1 MGKTAKTMAWALGVL
16 ISLLMPMP
24 LFAENSVQLSV
35 YRVGGLS
42 LPAQEVI
49 AGKHKSKEIYS
60 PKQAFTA
67 MPETSGWWRIELH
80 DDIGFEQDF
89 LLYLSTVTYSES
101 EVWFPDAVVPL
112 KLNQLDQDANR
123 GFSPRKQVFL
133 MPGGMKA
140 GQSIYFRFKV
150 TEIPAITVNIL
161 DENSLRIIDEKQS
174 RVHNLIEGT
183 ILALVLAG
191 FVLSIMLKERT
202 FLILAVG
209 TLFSFLFII
218 ANNGDIYYIHAIG
231 QWYKDYPLQR
241 IFGAACFGVMAY
253 FTYVFLE
260 MPRYTPRLAL
270 IQRIAIGVL
279 VLLLIA
285 SFLPILKTGSW
296 MPMIGN
302 AAIIVLYFTGIVCS
316 IILIRQGNRLGKLY
330 LFSWLPL
337 FAVSLWRIIEITFQL
352 PENETASILLPA
364 SYVIVG
370 ILLYSGLGER
380 MLLYKR
386 ERDVSDR
393 LAKMDPLTDIY
404 NRRALDERLRIAAIS
419 SEKNASKIS
428 VLFADIDHF
437 KAINDTYG
445 HAVGDEVLKVVAK
458 RISTA
463 LRFGDVLG
471 RYGGEEFVIGL
482 INTDQEQARSL
493 AERIRQSISDHPIS
507 SAEHKISITISIG
520 VAVLSGG
527 LSGLDQAMLSADR
540 ALYHCKQNGRN
551 RIFVT
556 PIEDL
561 Q

>member
-1 MGKTAKTMAWALGVL
+1 MEKTAKLLALVL
-16 ISLLMPMP
+16 GLLVCLLTPAAV
-24 LFAENSVQLSV
+24 FAESSVQLSV
-35 YRVGGLS
+35 YRVGGLN

-49 AGKHKSKEIYS
+49 AGKYKASEIYS

-80 DDIGFEQDF
+80 DDIGFEQDY

-101 EVWFPDAVVPL
+101 EVWFPDALEPL
-112 KLNQLDQDANR
+112 KLNQLNPNANR

-133 MPGGMKA
+133 IPSGMKA
-140 GQSIYFRFKV
+140 GQSIYFRFKA

-161 DENSLRIIDEKQS
+161 DENVLRINDENQS
-174 RVHNLIEGT
+174 RLHNLIEGT

-191 FVLSIMLKERT
+191 FVLSVMLKERT
-202 FLILAVG
+202 FLILAIG
-209 TLFSFLFII
+209 TLFSFLFIL
-218 ANNGDIYYIHAIG
+218 ANNGDIYYIHGIG
-231 QWYKDYPLQR
+231 QWYKDFPLQR
-241 IFGAACFGVMAY
+241 IFGAACFGIMAY

-260 MPRYTPRLAL
+260 MQRYTPRLAL
-270 IQRIAIGVL
+270 IQRILIILFALLFFASFTPVLKTSRWIPVIGNIAIILAAFIGV
-279 VLLLIA
+279 A
-285 SFLPILKTGSW
+285 
-296 MPMIGN
+296 
-302 AAIIVLYFTGIVCS
+302 CS
-316 IILIRQGNRLGKLY
+316 IILIRLGNRLGKLY
-330 LFSWLPL
+330 LLSWLPL
-337 FAVSLWRIIEITFQL
+337 FAVSFWRIIEITFQL

-386 ERDVSDR
+386 ERDVSER

-404 NRRALDERLRIAAIS
+404 NRRALDERLRIAAMS
-419 SEKNASKIS
+419 SEKNGSKLSI
-428 VLFADIDHF
+428 LFADIDHF
-437 KAINDTYG
+437 KKINDSYG

-458 RISTA
+458 RISSV

-482 INTDQEQARSL
+482 LDTNEVQARAL
-493 AERIRQSISDHPIS
+493 AERIRQSISEHPIS
-507 SAEHKISITISIG
+507 SVEHKISVTISIG
-520 VAVLSGG
+520 VSVLSAG
-527 LSGLDQAMLSADR
+527 LSDLEQAMLSADR

-556 PIEDL
+556 PIEDM

>member
-1 MGKTAKTMAWALGVL
+1 MGKTAKRMAWALGFL
-16 ISLLMPMP
+16 ISLLMPML

-35 YRVGGLS
+35 YRVGDLS

-49 AGKHKSKEIYS
+49 AGKHKTKEIYS

-101 EVWFPDAVVPL
+101 EVWFPDALIPV

-133 MPGGMKA
+133 MPNGMKA
-140 GQSIYFRFKV
+140 GQSIYFRFKA
-150 TEIPAITVNIL
+150 TEIPAISVNIL
-161 DENSLRIIDEKQS
+161 DENALRIIDEHQS
-174 RVHNLIEGT
+174 RLHNLIEGT

-191 FVLSIMLKERT
+191 FVLSIMLKEKT
-202 FLILAVG
+202 FLILAIG
-209 TLFSFLFII
+209 TLFSLLFIL
-218 ANNGDIYYIHAIG
+218 ANNGDIYYIHSIG
-231 QWYKDYPLQR
+231 QWYKDFPLQR
-241 IFGAACFGVMAY
+241 IFGAACFGIMAY

-260 MPRYTPRLAL
+260 MQRYTPRLAL
-270 IQRIAIGVL
+270 IQRLIIIIFA
-279 VLLLIA
+279 LLFFV
-285 SFLPILKTGSW
+285 SFMPVIKTSAW
-296 MPMIGN
+296 IPVIGN
-302 AAIIVLYFTGIVCS
+302 VAIILGSFTGIACS
-316 IILIRQGNRLGKLY
+316 AFLIRQGNRLGKLY

-337 FAVSLWRIIEITFQL
+337 FAVALWRIIEISFQL
-352 PENETASILLPA
+352 PENETVSILLPA

-386 ERDVSDR
+386 ERDVSER

-404 NRRALDERLRIAAIS
+404 NRRALDERLRIAAMS
-419 SEKNASKIS
+419 SEKNGSKLS
-428 VLFADIDHF
+428 VLFADIDYF
-437 KAINDTYG
+437 KNINDNYG
-445 HAVGDEVLKVVAK
+445 HAIGDEVLKVVAK
-458 RISTA
+458 RISTV

-482 INTDQEQARSL
+482 LDTNEAQARAL

-507 SAEHKISITISIG
+507 SAEHKISVTISIG
-520 VAVLSGG
+520 IAVLSGG
-527 LSGLDQAMLSADR
+527 LSDLDLAMLSADR